1 MQAVLRPE
9 GDRQYYSCHRLN
21 ESRRA
26 ANDQAAIFI
35 EFRADPFPDSLDNI
49 RMTAKTLIRVA
60 LAFFRQQ
67 GDGCVGIPVGKVRDH
82 FFIGGL
88 GYIKGVFYKMTCST
102 YVPGG
107 STRP

>member
-9 GDRQYYSCHRLN
+9 GKCQYYSRSWLYQCW
-21 ESRRA
+21 RA
-26 ANDQAAIFI
+26 ANDQAAVLI
-35 EFRADPFPDSLDNI
+35 EFSADPFPDLLDNI
-49 RMTAKTLIRVA
+49 RMAAKTHIRVA
-60 LAFFRQQ
+60 HAFFRQQ

-102 YVPGG
+102 YVPKE
-107 STRP
+107 STRL